1 MLRLSGSY
9 TKYLLDFEK
18 EMFGFRCCT
27 LPHLPDYTLP
37 RADCK
42 HSAPTTPLPYPYAR
56 SPTLPHTVQPA
67 AQPAMQSSAQPAMQP
82 SAQHP
87 MQPAMQPAMQP
98 SAQHSMQP
106 SAQPAW
112 QSGSGATKRYGYSLT
127 PPPSLTPLPGNY
139 PYPYYPMPGNASIPL
154 IPNTMSPMPSMS
166 PMPQQMSPMP
176 PMSPMPGS
184 YQPMSPMPQ
193 QMSPMPGNY
202 PQMPYDMRGYAMG
215 AGYASNAN
223 STNGANSVGNGDG
236 SKRFCP
242 TGGAS
247 GPAEQEAPSQDE
259 GLRVLLNFR
268 RSVSPVPSGG
278 ESGWGWSEGVTR
290 RKWESLMTS
299 ASQNANKPI
308 NEMHI

>member
-1 MLRLSGSY
+1 
-9 TKYLLDFEK
+9 
-18 EMFGFRCCT
+18 
-27 LPHLPDYTLP
+27 
-37 RADCK
+37 
-42 HSAPTTPLPYPYAR
+42 
-56 SPTLPHTVQPA
+56 
-67 AQPAMQSSAQPAMQP
+67 
-82 SAQHP
+82 
-87 MQPAMQPAMQP
+87 
-98 SAQHSMQP
+98 
-106 SAQPAW
+106 
-112 QSGSGATKRYGYSLT
+112 
-127 PPPSLTPLPGNY
+127 
-139 PYPYYPMPGNASIPL
+139 MPGNASIPL
-154 IPNTMSPMPSMS
+154 IPNTMSPMPSIS

-223 STNGANSVGNGDG
+223 GANSAGNGDG

-278 ESGWGWSEGVTR
+278 ESGWGWSDGVTR

>member
-1 MLRLSGSY
+1 MLPLSGSY

-18 EMFGFRCCT
+18 EMFGFRCCA

-67 AQPAMQSSAQPAMQP
+67 AQPAMQPSAQPAMQP
-82 SAQHP
+82 T
-87 MQPAMQPAMQP
+87 MQPAMQP

-112 QSGSGATKRYGYSLT
+112 QSSSGAAKRYGYSLT

-139 PYPYYPMPGNASIPL
+139 PYPYYPLPGNASIPL

-166 PMPQQMSPMP
+166 PMPQQISPMP
-176 PMSPMPGS
+176 PMSPMPGN

-278 ESGWGWSEGVTR
+278 ESGWGWSVGVTR

>member
-1 MLRLSGSY
+1 M
-9 TKYLLDFEK
+9 
-18 EMFGFRCCT
+18 
-27 LPHLPDYTLP
+27 
-37 RADCK
+37 
-42 HSAPTTPLPYPYAR
+42 
-56 SPTLPHTVQPA
+56 QP
-67 AQPAMQSSAQPAMQP
+67 SAQPAMQP
-82 SAQHP
+82 SAQP
-87 MQPAMQPAMQP
+87 AMQPTMQPSMQPSAQPAMQP
-98 SAQHSMQP
+98 SAQHSMQS

-176 PMSPMPGS
+176 
-184 YQPMSPMPQ
+184 
-193 QMSPMPGNY
+193 GNY

-223 STNGANSVGNGDG
+223 SANSAGNGDG

-278 ESGWGWSEGVTR
+278 ESGWGWSDGVTP

>member
-1 MLRLSGSY
+1 
-9 TKYLLDFEK
+9 
-18 EMFGFRCCT
+18 MFGFRCCT

-56 SPTLPHTVQPA
+56 SPTLQHTVQPS
-67 AQPAMQSSAQPAMQP
+67 AQPAMQPSAQPAMQP

-87 MQPAMQPAMQP
+87 MQP
-98 SAQHSMQP
+98 

-112 QSGSGATKRYGYSLT
+112 QSSGGATKRYGYSLT

-154 IPNTMSPMPSMS
+154 IPNTMSPMPSIS

-215 AGYASNAN
+215 AGYANNAN
-223 STNGANSVGNGDG
+223 SAGNGDG

-278 ESGWGWSEGVTR
+278 ESGWGWSDGVTR